1 MTKKKKLSLLGS
13 TGSIGTQTLE
23 IVRNRPEEFEVIA
36 LSANRNW
43 KELVSQAN
51 EWKVPYLVV
60 TDPLANQKIRANLAY
75 EPKFVGGSASDL
87 VTLATLPESDLL
99 VNSLVGF
106 CGFESTYH
114 AIQSGKRVALANKE
128 SLVVGGELIFGLPG
142 AREQMIP
149 VDSEHSAMLQCL
161 VGEDPSHIRRIL
173 ITASGGPFRSW
184 SREQMKNITPKDALK
199 HPNWEMGSKITIDSS
214 TMMNKGLEIIEAH
227 WLFDIG
233 FERIVPVIH
242 PQSIIHSVIEFV
254 DGSSKAQMGPP
265 DMKVPILY
273 ALSYPGRISYEN
285 PVLDYTNPF
294 ELTFEPVDTDRFPMV
309 EIAIACGKKG
319 GIAPC
324 VMNAANEIAVERFLK
339 GEIHYLQIPQL
350 VRAAT
355 EALQSRDSLS
365 IELLLDADREARSF
379 SRAFKPG
386 M

>member
-1 MTKKKKLSLLGS
+1 MTEKKRLSILGS

-23 IVRNRPEEFEVIA
+23 IVRNRPEEFDVIA

-60 TDPLANQKIRANLAY
+60 TDPQANQQLRTNLTY
-75 EPKFVGGSASDL
+75 KPEFIGGSAGDL
-87 VTLATLPESDLL
+87 VTLATLTESDLL

-114 AIQSGKRVALANKE
+114 AIESGKRVALANKE

-161 VGEDPSHIRRIL
+161 VGEDPSHVRRIL

-227 WLFDIG
+227 WLFEIG

-265 DMKVPILY
+265 DMKVPLLY

-309 EIAIACGKKG
+309 EIAIESGKKG

-324 VMNAANEIAVERFLK
+324 VMNAANEIAVDRFLK
-339 GEIHYLQIPQL
+339 GEIHYLHIPQL

-355 EALQSRDSLS
+355 ESVQSQDSLS
-365 IELLLDADREARSF
+365 VELLLDADKEARSF
-379 SRAFKPG
+379 SRVFKPG